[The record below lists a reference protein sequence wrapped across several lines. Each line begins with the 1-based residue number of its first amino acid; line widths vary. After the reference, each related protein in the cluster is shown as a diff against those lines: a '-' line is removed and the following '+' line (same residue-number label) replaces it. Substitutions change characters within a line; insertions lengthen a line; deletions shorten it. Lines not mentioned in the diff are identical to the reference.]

1 MRDDVLRRKKIRIVI
16 ELSKLLSI
24 GEDRAYELFGS
35 SETCRLLSN
44 PKYGLHLMS
53 DGYIMDDLL
62 AELRGRPI
70 ASLMN
75 STNRVWP
82 SEMSCTSVK
91 HVGV

>member
-1 MRDDVLRRKKIRIVI
+1 MRDDVLRRKKIRIVS

-24 GEDRAYELFGS
+24 GEDRAQELFGS

-62 AELRGRPI
+62 AELRGR
-70 ASLMN
+70 ATATTLRN
-75 STNRVWP
+75 ESTP
-82 SEMSCTSVK
+82 PL
-91 HVGV
+91 